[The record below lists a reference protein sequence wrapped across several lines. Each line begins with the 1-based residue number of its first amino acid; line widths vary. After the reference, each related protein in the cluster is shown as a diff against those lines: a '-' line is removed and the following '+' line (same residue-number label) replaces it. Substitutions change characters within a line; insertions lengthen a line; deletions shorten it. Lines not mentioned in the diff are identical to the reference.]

1 MKKLMLSFLMVVCV
15 QSAYAEDGA
24 KKILLNEVQVQNG
37 KKQPID
43 EQKLINST
51 KNSYLA
57 KLGIGS
63 ALGMAMSVYNYQ
75 VIKSAENCCV
85 NSFYHEKSFYAP
97 VYSTQFYFSLLKGAI
112 GGTALISTL
121 ALYKGI
127 KIILQRR
134 KEKNYDKKR
143 FISLKE
149 NREGFGL
156 FFSFMLTQVG
166 IEMLLDSFDSN
177 QKNETVG
184 ATALLGFV
192 SLLYT
197 ASILLAI
204 KCTFDFDEKKK
215 EELI

>member
-1 MKKLMLSFLMVVCV
+1 MKKLMLSFLMVVIV

-24 KKILLNEVQVQNG
+24 KKIPSNEAQVQNG

-43 EQKLINST
+43 ENKLINST

-75 VIKSAENCCV
+75 VIKSAEN
-85 NSFYHEKSFYAP
+85 SSYHKKSFYAP

-134 KEKNYDKKR
+134 KEKNYDKRR

-156 FFSFMLTQVG
+156 LFSFMLTQVG

-197 ASILLAI
+197 ASILVAI